1 MTQTRYETTTWNEVY
16 AMLVSQAQKIRQTRF
31 KPDVIVAVSRGGW
44 IPARTQSDLLE
55 NPNIVT
61 VRTECYVGPCEAK
74 PAPALTQQLSE
85 CIIGKRVLVVDD
97 IADSGRSLKLVK
109 EHVVE
114 KGAAEVKIATLF
126 RKPWSIVKPDYW
138 ERETELW
145 VVFPWELKET
155 VRKAFENRGATS
167 ISQLSSRLVDAG
179 LPCDLVNAF
188 LEEMAGD
195 PPC

>member
-1 MTQTRYETTTWNEVY
+1 MTQTRYETATWDEVY
-16 AMLVSQAQKIRQTRF
+16 AMLVSQAQKIRKACF

-44 IPARTQSDLLE
+44 IPARTHSDLLE

-61 VRTECYVGPCEAK
+61 VRTECYVGTCKAK

-85 CIIGKRVLVVDD
+85 CIIGKRVLIVDD

-109 EHVVE
+109 EHVIQ
-114 KGAAEVKIATLF
+114 KGAAEVEVATLF

-145 VVFPWELKET
+145 VVFPWDLKET
-155 VRKAFENRGATS
+155 VRNEFENRGATS

-179 LPCDLVNAF
+179 LPCDLVNSF